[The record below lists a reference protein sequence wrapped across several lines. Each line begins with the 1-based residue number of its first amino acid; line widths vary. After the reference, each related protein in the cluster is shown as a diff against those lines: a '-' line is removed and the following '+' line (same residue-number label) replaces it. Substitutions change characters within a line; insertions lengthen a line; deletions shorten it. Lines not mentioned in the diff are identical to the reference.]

1 MLNDTTAQGGA
12 RRRFLAMAASG
23 LTGVLAGCGTATS
36 SEADPF
42 DDVTVEGTTL
52 AVTLASRPRLDE
64 LELQSPDGSPFVR
77 RRLDPEA
84 SRATLPLIETSYTA
98 APEHYRAGENT
109 LVARRDGDRVGQ
121 RSVSLSPDVTLTDMR
136 LADETGFN
144 PTVTVENAGT
154 APTFLTY
161 LGFDNVPNPTPP
173 AAETT
178 GLPEERG
185 VGVPLPPTT
194 RNVRSGS
201 MPFAFRRL
209 PSEADALSCPGRQS
223 VEVTVHT
230 VHGETSAE
238 FPVRFDGEIENVLWL
253 SHRCSEVT
261 IESRD

>member
-1 MLNDTTAQGGA
+1 
-12 RRRFLAMAASG
+12 MAASG
-23 LTGVLAGCGTATS
+23 VTGALAGCGMAAS
-36 SEADPF
+36 SDADPF
-42 DDVTVEGTTL
+42 ENVTVEGTAL
-52 AVTLASRPRLDE
+52 VVTLASKPPVDE
-64 LELQSPDGSPFVR
+64 IELRSPDGDPFVR
-77 RRLDPEA
+77 QRLGPEV

-98 APEHYRAGENT
+98 TPEHYRAGENT

-121 RSVSLSPDVTLTDMR
+121 RAVSLAPDVRLTDMR
-136 LADETGFN
+136 LTDETGFN

-154 APTFLTY
+154 GPTFLTY
-161 LGFDNVPNPTPP
+161 LGFDDVPNPTAP

-194 RNVRSGS
+194 RDVRSGS

-209 PSEADALSCPGRQS
+209 PSEADTLSCPGRQS
-223 VEVTVHT
+223 VAVTVHT
-230 VHGETSAE
+230 VHGDTTAD

-261 IESRD
+261 VESSD